1 MAALTTRQRDILRI
15 LLEAST
21 PLGAAEIAAK
31 LSLSTRQVT
40 YSLAGVR
47 SWLAYRSIPLKVT
60 PGVGV
65 SLECSSE
72 QAYTLQREA
81 SSKSSLQLILTPGQR
96 QQQLALLLLSR
107 SGDPLLVQYLQH
119 LLQVARATV
128 LKDLDEV
135 SHWLSDWGI
144 HLVRKPNFGVM
155 VSGNEL
161 ILQQALAV
169 LLWAETPFEDPLVE
183 MTYADGLVFA
193 LKADTEL
200 LPIVAQANQILE
212 RLNTQRV
219 LGLVAYAEEQLGGR
233 FTDDAVLHLSLALAI
248 LAYRVSTGRHLEV
261 DDETIKSASLAW
273 LQALPVWE
281 VSRMM
286 ARRLGWTPESPW
298 LDADL
303 AGIAM
308 HLLAAPRS
316 EIWPGNPDRDQ
327 SESILINQLVA
338 QISQVY
344 DQPGLS
350 EDRTL
355 RDGLVNHVIPACL
368 RQRFHLW
375 YPSQLNSPHLPKQ
388 LEFDYKVASELARHV
403 KEQTQFDL
411 PANEVNNLAM
421 LLHAAAIRNQRLPS
435 RRVTVICPSG
445 MATAQ
450 LLVARLEARF
460 PRLGRFKVISLRQ
473 LSQATVA
480 NTDLILTTVPLP
492 QQLTESVTVI
502 QVHPLLLPQD
512 IDAITQFLL

>member
-15 LLEAST
+15 LLQAGA
-21 PLGAAEIAAK
+21 PLGAGEIATR
-31 LSLSTRQVT
+31 LSISTRQVS
-40 YSLAGVR
+40 YNLAGVR
-47 SWLAYRSIPLKVT
+47 SWLAHRDIPLKVT

-72 QAYTLQREA
+72 LTHTLEREVA
-81 SSKSSLQLILTPGQR
+81 SQSRYQLILTPGQR

-107 SGDPLLVQYLQH
+107 SGNPILVQYLQH

-128 LKDLDEV
+128 LKDLDEI
-135 SHWLSDWGI
+135 SLWLADWRVQ
-144 HLVRKPNFGVM
+144 LVRKPNFGVM
-155 VSGNEL
+155 VAGEEL
-161 ILQQALAV
+161 ILQQALAA
-169 LLWAETPFEDPLVE
+169 LLWAETSFEDPLVE
-183 MTYADGLVFA
+183 MTYADGPVFA
-193 LKADTEL
+193 LKADAEL
-200 LPIVAQANQILE
+200 LPIVAEANKILT

-219 LGLVAYAEEQLGGR
+219 LGQVAYAEEQLGGR

-248 LAYRVSTGRHLEV
+248 LADRVRSGRNLEV
-261 DDETIKSASLAW
+261 DGETIDAATLAW

-281 VSRMM
+281 VARTI

-298 LDADL
+298 QEADL

-308 HLLAAPRS
+308 HLLAAPHS
-316 EIWPGNPDRDQ
+316 EIWPGDLDRHQ
-327 SESILINQLVA
+327 RESLLVNQLVEHA
-338 QISQVY
+338 SLAY
-344 DQPGLS
+344 EQPGLA

-375 YPSQLNSPHLPKQ
+375 YPSRLNSANLPEQ
-388 LEFDYKVASELARHV
+388 YEFEYRVAADLAHIV
-403 KEQTQFDL
+403 KEQTQVDL
-411 PANEVNNLAM
+411 PASEVNNLAM
-421 LLHAAAIRNQRLPS
+421 LLRAAAIRNRRLQT

-460 PRLGRFKVISLRQ
+460 PRLGSFNVVSLRE
-473 LSQATVA
+473 LNQATVA
-480 NTDLILTTVPLP
+480 DSDLILTTVPLP
-492 QQLTESVTVI
+492 QGLTASATVI
-502 QVHPLLLPQD
+502 QVHPLLMPQD